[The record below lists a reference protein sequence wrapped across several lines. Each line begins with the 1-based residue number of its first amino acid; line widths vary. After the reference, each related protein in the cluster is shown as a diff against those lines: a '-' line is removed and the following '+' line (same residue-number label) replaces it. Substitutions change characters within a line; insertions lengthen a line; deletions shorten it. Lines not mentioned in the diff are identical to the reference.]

1 MVLMASKQASE
12 LVTFAQLTARVGR
25 VSTVYGRTTFPP
37 SRIQKIFAEFARKIK
52 LPYKNPKTKSKN
64 LYCLAQEPIPKTK
77 MQIPKV
83 KMKIENRAGK
93 AHNILAWPI
102 AKNNMREFT
111 IVNMAFPQ
119 VTLNL
124 LGV

>member
-1 MVLMASKQASE
+1 MASVASKQASE

-64 LYCLAQEPIPKTK
+64 LYCFVQESIPKTK
-77 MQIPKV
+77 TQIPKM

-93 AHNILAWPI
+93 AHDILTWTNS
-102 AKNNMREFT
+102 KE
-111 IVNMAFPQ
+111 
-119 VTLNL
+119 
-124 LGV
+124 

>member
-1 MVLMASKQASE
+1 MVLIASKQASE
-12 LVTFAQLTARVGR
+12 LVTFAQSMARVGR

-64 LYCLAQEPIPKTK
+64 LYCSVQESIPKTK
-77 MQIPKV
+77 TQIPKV

-93 AHNILAWPI
+93 AHDILAWTNS
-102 AKNNMREFT
+102 KE
-111 IVNMAFPQ
+111 
-119 VTLNL
+119 
-124 LGV
+124 

>member
-1 MVLMASKQASE
+1 MALIASNRYYF
-12 LVTFAQLTARVGR
+12 VVVFPQVMARVGR

-64 LYCLAQEPIPKTK
+64 LYCFVQESIPKTK

-93 AHNILAWPI
+93 AHDILAWTNS
-102 AKNNMREFT
+102 KE
-111 IVNMAFPQ
+111 
-119 VTLNL
+119 
-124 LGV
+124 